1 MFLLL
6 LLAACGESSA
16 STTSTSV
23 TTADISTTTSEM
35 ETTAVAAQPL
45 PTSGCCDGV
54 ELAPGRYELPGYW
67 GDPLVVEVGDGWRV
81 NFENAAVLLAFVQG
95 ANAVD
100 DPSRWFYL
108 IRAPAELGPE
118 QVIEDMAAMTSIT
131 VDQAP
136 VAIEIAGFPGF
147 QFDASAK
154 DNPDQP
160 AVPANGI
167 EAGSIR
173 LEALNDTGYFTTGF
187 LIISAT
193 RQSMLRFIALDVGQR
208 TLLALIDAPPAE
220 FGDFAAE
227 SEQILGSLS
236 H

>member
-1 MFLLL
+1 L
-6 LLAACGESSA
+6 E
-16 STTSTSV
+16 
-23 TTADISTTTSEM
+23 
-35 ETTAVAAQPL
+35 L
-45 PTSGCCDGV
+45 PASGCCDGL
-54 ELAPGRYELPGYW
+54 ELEPGRYELPPYW
-67 GDPLVVEVGDGWRV
+67 GDPLFVQVDEGWRV
-81 NFENAAVLLAFVQG
+81 NFDNSATLVAFVQG

-108 IRAPAELGPE
+108 IRGPSDRTPD
-118 QVIEDMAAMTSIT
+118 QVIEEMAAMTSIS

-136 VAIEIAGFPGF
+136 VAAEVGGFSGF
-147 QFDASAK
+147 RLDATAN
-154 DNPDQP
+154 DAPDQP

-193 RQSMLRFIALDVGQR
+193 RQSMLRFIALDVGER
-208 TLLALIDAPPAE
+208 TMLALIDAPPAE

-227 SEQILGSLS
+227 SEKILESLS
-236 H
+236 R